1 MIRRTFIR
9 QSGSALGLTALAS
22 AVFHKSAAR
31 AAEEEKPAADI
42 RKLGIALVGL
52 GNYAMNQLAPAL
64 QQTRH
69 CHLAGLVT
77 GTPEKKEKYG
87 KQYHIEDAHIYDYR
101 NYGRIADDKQIDAV
115 YVVLP
120 NSMHAEY
127 SIRAAEAGKHVIC
140 EKPMGLSVK
149 ECQQMIDAAKANKVT
164 LNIGYRLHYDPYHDE
179 IRKLAAEKPHGPPK
193 FLQIEFGFF
202 ARDPNQWRLNGK
214 LAGGGAMMDV
224 GIYCIQAARYSTG
237 EEPVAVTAREY
248 KTNPEKFATVDET
261 IVWEMEFPSGCVASC
276 NTSYNHAVERLYVT
290 YRDNG
295 FRAELAPAFM
305 YKGLKGRIG
314 DRIIDHGNPS
324 QQARHMDAIATSISG
339 GKATTTTG
347 EEGLQDLRIIEAI
360 YRSIRNGGKRE
371 LV

>member
-1 MIRRTFIR
+1 MPRRTFL
-9 QSGSALGLTALAS
+9 QTSGSAIGFVSLAGVAGLSRAHAEPER
-22 AVFHKSAAR
+22 AVES
-31 AAEEEKPAADI
+31 PS
-42 RKLGIALVGL
+42 LGIALVGL
-52 GNYAMNQLAPAL
+52 GNYAMGQLAPAL
-64 QQTRH
+64 QQTTH
-69 CHLAGLVT
+69 CHLAGLVS
-77 GTPEKKEKYG
+77 GTPEKKMKFG
-87 KQYHIEDAHIYDYR
+87 KQYAISDEHIYDYQT
-101 NYGRIADDKQIDAV
+101 YDRIADDKRIDAV

-149 ECQQMIDAAKANKVT
+149 ECQQMIDACKANQVT

-179 IRKLAAEKPHGPPK
+179 IRKLAADKPHGPAK

-202 ARDPNQWRLNGK
+202 ARDPKQWRLNGK

-248 KTNPEKFATVDET
+248 KTDPEKFATVDET

-290 YRDNG
+290 YRDNS
-295 FRAELAPAFM
+295 FSAELAPAFM

-314 DRIIDHGNPS
+314 KSIIDFGNPC
-324 QQARHMDAIATSISG
+324 QQARHMDAIATSIRG
-339 GKATTTTG
+339 GKPTTTTG
-347 EEGLQDLRIIEAI
+347 EEGLQDLKIIEAI
-360 YRSIRNGGKRE
+360 YRSIKNGGRRE